1 MYKSCSVCGRVH
13 RVGKRCPYK
22 KYKRRDSKDEDCFRS
37 SAAWKR
43 KREQIKQRDLYLCRM
58 CLAQS
63 EGLSRNKINVD
74 NLSVHHI
81 EPLHE
86 NWERRLDDENLITLC
101 PRHHEMAECGHIK
114 RDYLHALA
122 HMNAIECFDKKS
134 GE

>member
-1 MYKSCSVCGRVH
+1 
-13 RVGKRCPYK
+13 
-22 KYKRRDSKDEDCFRS
+22 
-37 SAAWKR
+37 
-43 KREQIKQRDLYLCRM
+43 M

-101 PRHHEMAECGHIK
+101 PRHHEMAERGHIK